1 MGDWISCDREKAMK
15 NAFSLTG
22 NLLVLASLVFLGVT
36 LVAHLHEMPP
46 FRLSASSVLS
56 VTGGTAIFCVGS
68 VCLAFA
74 WTVLLVGGNVRL
86 SLRHAFILV
95 GKSQIAKYLPG
106 NVFHFVGRVTLGAAQ
121 GIRAE
126 AIVLSMGVETVTLA
140 VTAAV
145 VSAIGLA
152 AGGAELPWLLSL
164 LGQRASVYVISFAV
178 LAVFI
183 LVALVLVSAR
193 VRQWLKERADYVHP
207 SRMVRAALLYLI
219 VFLLDGVV
227 ISWLVGGFFG
237 ADASVRWYQF
247 AWGFSLAWLLGF
259 IVPGAP
265 GGIGIREA
273 VFVGLFAG
281 ELGQGLAVGLAVL
294 LRVLTSLSD
303 LITFGIATLLAGK
316 SSRPA

>member
-1 MGDWISCDREKAMK
+1 MGDRISCDREKAMK
-15 NAFSLTG
+15 KALSMAG
-22 NLLVLASLVFLGVT
+22 NVLVLASLIFLGVT
-36 LVAHLHEMPP
+36 VVAHLHEMPP
-46 FRLSASSVLS
+46 VQWSASSVFS
-56 VTGGTAIFCVGS
+56 ITGGTAVFCLGS

-74 WTVLLVGGNVRL
+74 WTVLLLGGNVRL
-86 SLRHAFILV
+86 SLGPAFILI

-121 GIRAE
+121 GIPAE

-140 VTAAV
+140 ATAAV

-152 AGGAELPWLLSL
+152 AGGAELPWLISL
-164 LGQRASVYVISFAV
+164 LGQRASVYMILFAI

-183 LVALVLVSAR
+183 LVALVLVSTR
-193 VRQWLKERADYVHP
+193 VRQWLKQRADYVHP
-207 SRMVRAALLYLI
+207 SRIIRAALLYLM
-219 VFLLDGVV
+219 VFLMDGVV

-294 LRVLTSLSD
+294 LRVLTSFSD
-303 LITFGIATLLAGK
+303 LVTFGIAALLAGK